1 MDLALLKKAKKEQ
14 RLTLQQISDMSGVP
28 KRTVDDIFSGHTANP
43 RIDTLCAI
51 ERALGLRKEKE
62 NNEAVLLTD
71 KQQRLLSAFDKLVPA
86 MQDNVIGIVEN
97 LAEQTAK
104 RGVS

>member
-51 ERALGLRKEKE
+51 EQALGLGSEKE
-62 NNEAVLLTD
+62 YHEATPLSD
-71 KQQRLLSAFDKLVPA
+71 KQRRLLSAFDKLVPA

-97 LAEQTAK
+97 LAEQTVK

>member
-1 MDLALLKKAKKEQ
+1 MKVEEIKAYMKAHNITQIELSEKSKIP
-14 RLTLQQISDMSGVP
+14 LQTIR
-28 KRTVDDIFSGHTANP
+28 KIFSGHTANP

-51 ERALGLRKEKE
+51 EQALGLGGEKE
-62 NNEAVLLTD
+62 YREATSLSD
-71 KQQRLLSAFDKLVPA
+71 KQRRLLSAFDKLVPA

-97 LAEQTAK
+97 LAEQTVK